1 MKMKNDGLKGD
12 ELIKIIMD
20 SNESMQ
26 KRTIFSQEKMLKKKK
41 LVHLHKIWIV
51 PTDIFN
57 IIETFFLEDERR
69 INFMRMDTFSTML
82 AYSKFFNDANTLI
95 YEDIDNL
102 LTSIYCSRSSVNSNI
117 VSLFQGKLI
126 HKNLPIFNL
135 RRKQKNTVTYLDIE
149 YFTNCESLFHNM
161 LAKRY
166 VFSFEK

>member
-1 MKMKNDGLKGD
+1 
-12 ELIKIIMD
+12 MD

-166 VFSFEK
+166 VFPFEK